1 MVVSLGPTS
10 MAMQVHDLPKNPKSD
25 GTGSNPRCL
34 RRGINRNAAMGA
46 TTELMYALLTE
57 SKDINTFYNTLLG
70 TPPPKNT
77 SYPWGVSFHF
87 SFKSRFQVAFK
98 FGWGK
103 KEIINVIK

>member
-10 MAMQVHDLPKNPKSD
+10 MATQLHNLPKNPKSD
-25 GTGSNPRCL
+25 GTGHNPRCL
-34 RRGINRNAAMGA
+34 RRDINRNAAMGA

-77 SYPWGVSFHF
+77 SFPWGVSLFRIHVLSGLIF
-87 SFKSRFQVAFK
+87 SRGTLLFLISHY
-98 FGWGK
+98 
-103 KEIINVIK
+103 